1 VEKTIALISRRADL
15 SREAF
20 REYYETRHAFLGM
33 KHFQFRKYLRNHV
46 APGEDAPGFDV
57 FSEFWNVSVAKA
69 YETMAGPIGEVM
81 RADERNFMNQSKQR
95 AARATEI
102 LLAGPTRVVDP
113 VPTAKEILLLTRDP
127 SADKAA
133 FLTALAKK
141 GEEIVKR
148 DECDDCHSADG
159 KSEGVDG
166 APNFAGRGTIAWI
179 ERLIRDGSAG
189 TLFSD
194 HNEMP
199 KFGRD
204 KLSDEDVA
212 ALAQLI
218 ARQRS

>member
-1 VEKTIALISRRADL
+1 MAHLDDAHNAVYQKGRERAEADAKRALALARLGVPPAGGMAVYDNDPAERARKIFAARCVGCHVLDGAGEQKAPLLTGWSSRAWLTDFLKRPDAPEYFGKTKKL
-15 SREAF
+15 
-20 REYYETRHAFLGM
+20 HGM
-33 KHFQFRKYLRNHV
+33 KPVK
-46 APGEDAPGFDV
+46 AEGEDLRALVEWLYSQGGGTFD
-57 FSEFWNVSVAKA
+57 A
-69 YETMAGPIGEVM
+69 
-81 RADERNFMNQSKQR
+81 
-95 AARATEI
+95 
-102 LLAGPTRVVDP
+102 
-113 VPTAKEILLLTRDP
+113 
-127 SADKAA
+127 
-133 FLTALAKK
+133 ALAKK

-148 DECDDCHSADG
+148 DECDDCHSTDG

-204 KLSDEDVA
+204 KLSDDDVA